1 MRPIKRQMSNHRKVS
16 SSSTVVESRSE
27 FYKDS
32 SPSLFP
38 SHTVE
43 LLKSRLTYFQM
54 IFNGAELDTGKV
66 IFMYFYSFFLCL
78 KEPWIFLETT
88 TMTLDLPFL
97 TNSIMT
103 RSRLRVSSL
112 SPQEHRPMWKSFY
125 LFQNMHS

>member
-1 MRPIKRQMSNHRKVS
+1 MSNYRKVS

-32 SPSLFP
+32 SSSLFP

-66 IFMYFYSFFLCL
+66 IFMYFTLLFCVVR
-78 KEPWIFLETT
+78 KARIFLEIT
-88 TMTLDLPFL
+88 TMYD
-97 TNSIMT
+97 S
-103 RSRLRVSSL
+103 
-112 SPQEHRPMWKSFY
+112 
-125 LFQNMHS
+125 

>member
-1 MRPIKRQMSNHRKVS
+1 MLSVSKQLYDFFVGKILRPTKRRMSNYRKVS

-32 SPSLFP
+32 SSSLFP

-66 IFMYFYSFFLCL
+66 IFMNFYSSFLCS
-78 KEPWIFLETT
+78 KETADFPWDHYYVWLLIFR
-88 TMTLDLPFL
+88 F
-97 TNSIMT
+97 
-103 RSRLRVSSL
+103 
-112 SPQEHRPMWKSFY
+112 
-125 LFQNMHS
+125 